1 MRHGVGL
8 GQAFRTLTV
17 FPAPGKDAAKVSSQ
31 LFFYPFVGLAVGTI
45 GSLILHC
52 CTRFIAVDAVSSLVL
67 GVLWTCWMAFATRG
81 FHLDGL
87 GDTADGF
94 GGGWTRERR
103 LEIMKDSRTG
113 SFGVIAICL
122 CLLLKSVCAAGAV
135 RNGRLPMLMWSAIV
149 ARMCVVLM
157 CSCCSYAKE
166 SGLSYDL
173 VKGAGFSHSCVA
185 LIQTAGYGAA
195 LYFLLPLIPEYRTDV
210 AGLVVMMASALLC
223 TVVLG
228 LVSKR
233 KIGGITGDVLGACC
247 EISESAAL
255 LAVVLHV

>member
-1 MRHGVGL
+1 MRHGLGL
-8 GQAFRTLTV
+8 GQAFHTLTV
-17 FPAPGKDAAKVSSQ
+17 FPVPGKDAVKVSSQ

-45 GSLILHC
+45 GSLILYGC
-52 CTRFIAVDAVSSLVL
+52 AGIEAVDTIPSLVS
-67 GVLWTCWMAFATRG
+67 GVLWACWMAFATRG

-122 CLLLKSVCAAGAV
+122 CLLLKGVCAAGAIHE
-135 RNGRLPMLMWSAIV
+135 GRLSMLLWSAVV

-166 SGLSYDL
+166 SGLSYDV
-173 VKGAGFSHSCVA
+173 VKGAGVPHAAVA
-185 LIQTAGYGAA
+185 LLQSAAYGVV
-195 LYFLLPLIPEYRTDV
+195 LYFLSQSITGWGTGVV
-210 AGLVVMMASALLC
+210 ALAVTTASALVC
-223 TVVLG
+223 TLVLG

-233 KIGGITGDVLGACC
+233 RIGGITGDVLGACC
-247 EISESAAL
+247 EISETAAL
-255 LAVVLHV
+255 LAAVFIV

>member
-1 MRHGVGL
+1 LKHGSGL
-8 GQAFRTLTV
+8 GQAFRTMTV

-31 LFFYPFVGLAVGTI
+31 LFFYPFVGLVIGAI
-45 GSLILHC
+45 GSLILYC
-52 CTRFIAVDAVSSLVL
+52 CKKLFTISTVSSLVL

-122 CLLLKSVCAAGAV
+122 CLVLKSACAANAV
-135 RNGRLPMLMWSAIV
+135 DNGKLSVLLWSAIV
-149 ARMCVVLM
+149 SRMCVVLM
-157 CSCCSYAKE
+157 CSVCSYAKE

-173 VKGAGFSHSCVA
+173 VTGAGFAHPAVA
-185 LIQTAGYGAA
+185 LLQSAAYGVA
-195 LYFLLPLIPEYRTDV
+195 LYLLSQRITGWGTSPVLL
-210 AGLVVMMASALLC
+210 AVMTASALVC
-223 TVVLG
+223 TLVLG

-247 EISESAAL
+247 EISETAAL
-255 LAVVLHV
+255 LAAVFQV